1 MFIDPDLEYIYNL
14 PRATVKAVLDE
25 LYIERCNVF
34 VYSTILLAAAGDLL
48 KLLGWDMV
56 NEQAVES
63 ENELVLLSAVDLR
76 AKAAGFF
83 FAYGRC
89 LQAVELHSLVCNVF

>member
-1 MFIDPDLEYIYNL
+1 
-14 PRATVKAVLDE
+14 
-25 LYIERCNVF
+25 
-34 VYSTILLAAAGDLL
+34 
-48 KLLGWDMV
+48 MV